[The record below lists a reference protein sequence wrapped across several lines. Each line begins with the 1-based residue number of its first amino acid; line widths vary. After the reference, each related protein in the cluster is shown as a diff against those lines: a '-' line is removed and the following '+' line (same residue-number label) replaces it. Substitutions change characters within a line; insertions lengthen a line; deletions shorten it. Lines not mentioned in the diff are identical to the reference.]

1 MWGYGPTN
9 CGWVPECPSSDLDN
23 KWAPG
28 ELRSFFRWYE
38 DWLDDWL
45 DHYRPEPEPTPGVG

>member
-1 MWGYGPTN
+1 MN
-9 CGWVPECPSSDLDN
+9 CGWTPECPASDLDN
-23 KWAPG
+23 KWAHG

-45 DHYRPEPEPTPGVG
+45 DYYLPKPTAGGGG